1 MPQRWCIYI
10 DILGFS
16 KLWKRE
22 MPKAANALG
31 ELMKGIYR
39 IGTKVYPEAGER
51 LFVHHMG
58 DGFAIVSDHGE
69 PSLERALS
77 IATALMR
84 HMASTGIFASSAVAE
99 GDFADITSCYPQEV
113 TEHSKDARMVPLG
126 DGLMTLSSVMGTAFI
141 SAYQLHNA
149 LSGPLLTVHEKC
161 RERISCDHFDMKD
174 MDELWSVD
182 WIRSTSPLTTSIQ
195 QKCDLFAP
203 TPDEIIQAF
212 KDYCSAR
219 PYIRRKWRD
228 NLRDLLAVRLDD
240 KHT

>member
-1 MPQRWCIYI
+1 
-10 DILGFS
+10 
-16 KLWKRE
+16 
-22 MPKAANALG
+22 
-31 ELMKGIYR
+31 MKGVYR

-58 DGFAIVSDHGE
+58 DGFAIVNDHGE
-69 PSLERALS
+69 RSLERALS

-84 HMASTGIFASSAVAE
+84 HMASTGTFASGAVAE
-99 GDFADITSCYPQEV
+99 GGFTDITSCYPREV
-113 TEHSKDARMVPLG
+113 MENSKDARMVQLG

-141 SAYQLHNA
+141 SAYQLHKSA
-149 LSGPLLTVHEKC
+149 PSGPLLTVHEKC

-174 MDELWSVD
+174 MDELLSVD

-195 QKCDLFAP
+195 QECELFAP

-212 KDYCSAR
+212 KEYCSAC
-219 PYIRRKWRD
+219 PYIRAKWCAS
-228 NLRDLLAVRLDD
+228 LRDLLAVRLDD